1 MKITRRQ
8 LRRLIREEKAKLMRE
23 QIEYDYAGS
32 SEDRADAIRVLQNA
46 IITMR
51 SLAEAPGAAAAY
63 VMIGP
68 DEQEMLAADVQD
80 LERVVLGYLRKLR

>member
-1 MKITRRQ
+1 MKITKRQ

-51 SLAEAPGAAAAY
+51 SLAEAPGAADPMA
-63 VMIGP
+63 
-68 DEQEMLAADVQD
+68 QEMLAADVQD